1 MTYQETL
8 DFMFSQL
15 PMYHRIG
22 AAAYKADIQPT
33 IDMMEALGNPERK
46 FKSIHVAGT
55 NGKGSVSH
63 FLASILQEAGYKV
76 GLYTS
81 PHLVDFRER
90 IRINGEMI
98 PEQEVVDFITH
109 HPSLIT
115 EKHLSFFEMTVGLA
129 FDYFAREMVDI
140 AVIEVGM
147 GGRLDSTNVMPPA
160 PPLNQGRCPQDGGV
174 ILSVITNIGLD
185 HTQFLG
191 DTLEKIAFEKAGII
205 KPGVHVVIG
214 ETQPE
219 TKPVFERVAA
229 ERHAPITFADQ
240 HWHVRT
246 SAGNRDESRLLFDVE
261 RRHPAGNTSEPPQPQ
276 WRCGL
281 VSQLAGSYQLK
292 NLATVFEA
300 VRQLPLPLNGHI
312 VERGIAR
319 VVDNTHLHGRWQV
332 IANRPLTICETAHN
346 APGIDAM
353 LGKLATMHFARLHV
367 IYGCVNDKDYRKI
380 LTHLHTEFA
389 KLGKPF
395 DWRFSQPS
403 VPRQLPVA
411 DLQSAA
417 RDLGIDGPAFPNVK
431 DAIADAQQHWQVTNY
446 LLPIKKPPPNSR
458 AAATITCNKPSIS
471 RAGLRCRAAFPSS
484 PVRLQVRGSVRVSL
498 RAAGAHLCRPVEYTT
513 CPDTRCSG

>member
-8 DFMFSQL
+8 DFMFAQL

-33 IDMMEALGNPERK
+33 IDMMAALGNPERK

-98 PEQEVVDFITH
+98 PQQEVVDFITKTIKQ
-109 HPSLIT
+109 SSNQAF
-115 EKHLSFFEMTVGLA
+115 KNLSFFEMTVGMA
-129 FDYFAREMVDI
+129 FDYFAREKVDI

-147 GGRLDSTNVMPPA
+147 GGRLDSTNVIT
-160 PPLNQGRCPQDGGV
+160 PL
-174 ILSVITNIGLD
+174 LSVITNIGLD

-191 DTLEKIAFEKAGII
+191 DTLEKIAGEKAGII
-205 KPGVHVVIG
+205 KEGIPVVIG

-219 TKPVFERVAA
+219 TAPVFIRTAT
-229 ERHAPITFADQ
+229 ERHAPITFADS
-240 HWHVRT
+240 HYIV
-246 SAGNRDESRLLFDVE
+246 DDISRY
-261 RRHPAGNTSEPPQPQ
+261 TSELT
-276 WRCGL
+276 GE
-281 VSQLAGSYQLK
+281 YQKK
-292 NLATVFEA
+292 NIATVLEA
-300 VRQLPLPLNGHI
+300 VEVLRKATSITLTPEHI
-312 VERGIAR
+312 KQGLAH
-319 VVDNTHLHGRWQV
+319 VVTNTHLQGRWQV
-332 IANRPLTICETAHN
+332 IGHEPLTICETAHN

-353 LGKLATMHFARLHV
+353 LQGVAKIDFHRLHV

-380 LTHLHTEFA
+380 LTHLHTEFS

-395 DWRFSQPS
+395 DWTFSQPS

-411 DLQSAA
+411 DLQAA
-417 RDLGIDGPAFPNVK
+417 AADLGIHGDAYTNVK
-431 DAIADAQQHWQVTNY
+431 DAIANV
-446 LLPIKKPPPNSR
+446 R
-458 AAATITCNKPSIS
+458 AAADPNDLVLVTGSIFLV
-471 RAGLRCRAAFPSS
+471 ADAL
-484 PVRLQVRGSVRVSL
+484 
-498 RAAGAHLCRPVEYTT
+498 
-513 CPDTRCSG
+513 